1 MTITTN
7 RYLVTVFL
15 SIAVLLFG
23 YAGQA
28 QTLSS
33 LHNMQNGS
41 EELYIDNGA
50 SLEGALAQVEKHY
63 NVGILYASDS
73 VEGLIIEQGGT
84 LSSNVEKA
92 LTKLLTGTNLRFKSL
107 NPKTYGIYRD
117 SNLREVL
124 EEEIQ
129 QDISGTVT
137 SADDGQPLPG
147 VNIVVP
153 NSTIGTTTDM
163 DGNYSITVPDTASV
177 LVFSSIGFQTQRV
190 EIDDRSQIDV
200 AMQPQV
206 YQAGEELVVV
216 GYGTQQ
222 KADVTGS
229 VSTVS
234 VDEVRKVPTANVQD
248 ALQGQV
254 AGVQI
259 TPQSGAPGAQADV
272 RIRGV
277 GTLNNASPIYVVDG
291 LILDDIS
298 FLNSNDVESIQVLKD
313 ASATA
318 IYGVRGA
325 NGVIIITT
333 NQGVRGET
341 QVEFSSYAGVQ
352 NVQNKIDVTNA
363 REYATL
369 ANELAANEGF
379 SPLFDNP
386 DQFGEG
392 TDWQDVVFR
401 PGAIQNYQLRA
412 SGGNENL
419 TYSISGNYFNQ
430 EGIVRGSDF
439 ERLTLRLNNTYHLS
453 DNINF
458 GHNVALIYDDRTES
472 AGGVVG
478 AAYRTDPTISPLNED
493 GEFSDASARSSS
505 GNPEASI
512 FYNGRNDNYGYR
524 TVGDAYFTVT
534 FLDNFEFRSSFGLD
548 LERNHSKNFV
558 PEFEV
563 SPTQRNE
570 DSRITVGSDFN
581 TNWLWENT
589 LTYQE
594 DFGDHGVTVLGGI
607 TAQEQKFENLGGSRI
622 NVPGSDDNLWYL
634 TAGQEE
640 GQTNFNSAF
649 ENSYYSYL
657 ARVNYEY
664 KDRYLFTGS
673 YRIDG
678 SSRFTDENRWGYFP
692 SVALGWVASEESFME
707 NLNEISFLKFRASYG
722 VIGNDKIGAYPTFVT
737 VTANQLAVFG
747 PDQSLNNGATI
758 TQIVNR
764 DQIWEETEQLD
775 IGMELN
781 LFENKLQTEIDY
793 YRRDTNG
800 ILVPVPIPFYTGVF
814 NEPVVNAAEVRND
827 GFDFNISWRESRG
840 EWGYSI
846 GLVAS
851 TVNNEVLALGEGNEE
866 ILAGGLINEIGATTR
881 TVVGGEIG
889 AFWGYEAI
897 GVFQTEQEI
906 ANSPTRGGEQ
916 PGDLIYKDQ
925 NGDGVINTDDRV
937 EIGSPIADWIFGVNL
952 DFNYRG
958 FDLSMSFD
966 GQAGHDIFNAKRA
979 VRFGVENFETSRLDR
994 WTGPGTSNTEPRV
1007 TNAGHN
1013 YLPSTHFLEDGDF
1026 LRLRNLQVGYT
1037 IPVTFANQ
1045 IGVRNI
1051 RIYANASNV
1060 FTITDYSGFTPQIG
1074 GGNVLATS
1082 IDRFG
1087 GVYPVSSVYTGGIE
1101 ISF

>member
-1 MTITTN
+1 MRHLRI
-7 RYLVTVFL
+7 VFL
-15 SIAVLLFG
+15 FLTVLLIG
-23 YAGQA
+23 NLGHS
-28 QTLSS
+28 QTLGS
-33 LHNMQNGS
+33 LHNFENGTNQLFIDKGES
-41 EELYIDNGA
+41 LKNALVAVEE
-50 SLEGALAQVEKHY
+50 HY
-63 NVGILYASDS
+63 NVGILYRSD
-73 VEGLIIEQGGT
+73 IIEGIFIDQAST
-84 LSSNVEKA
+84 LPLNIEEA
-92 LTKLLTGTNLRFKSL
+92 LSYLLNKTDLQYKSL

-117 SNLREVL
+117 VSAIKVPADVL
-124 EEEIQ
+124 Q
-129 QDISGTVT
+129 QSISGTVT
-137 SADDGQPLPG
+137 AADDGEPLPG
-147 VNIVVP
+147 VNI
-153 NSTIGTTTDM
+153 TIPDSNTGTTTDM
-163 DGNYSITVPDTASV
+163 DGNYSLTVADSVNV
-177 LVFSSIGFQTQRV
+177 LVFSFIGFQTQQVQINGRT
-190 EIDDRSQIDV
+190 EIDI
-200 AMQPQV
+200 AMQSQV
-206 YQAGEELVVV
+206 YEAGEELVVI

-222 KADVTGS
+222 KGDLTGS

-259 TPQSGAPGAQADV
+259 TPESGAPGAQADV

-298 FLNSNDVESIQVLKD
+298 FLNTNDIESIQVLKD

-333 NQGVRGET
+333 NQGVQGET
-341 QVEFSSYAGVQ
+341 QLEFSSYAGVQ
-352 NVQNKIDVTNA
+352 NVQSKIDVTNA

-369 ANELAANEGF
+369 ANELAENEGF
-379 SPLFDNP
+379 DPLFDNP
-386 DQFGEG
+386 NQFGQG
-392 TDWQDVVFR
+392 TDWQDVVYR

-419 TYSISGNYFNQ
+419 TYSISGNYLNQ

-439 ERLTLRLNNTYHLS
+439 ERLTLRLNNTYNLA

-458 GHNVALIYDDRTES
+458 GHNVALIYDDRTEA

-478 AAYRTDPTISPLNED
+478 AAYRTDPTIDPFTED
-493 GEFSDASARSSS
+493 GDFTDASARSSS

-548 LERNHSKNFV
+548 LERNQFRSFT

-570 DSRITVGSDFN
+570 DSNVNVEAEFL

-589 LTYQE
+589 VTYQE
-594 DFGDHGVTVLGGI
+594 DFGDHGLTVLGGI
-607 TAQEQKFENLGGSRI
+607 TAQEQQFEDLGGERI
-622 NVPGSDDNLWYL
+622 NVPGSDKNLWYL
-634 TAGQEE
+634 SAGQEE
-640 GQTNFNSAF
+640 GQLNFNEAE

-678 SSRFTDENRWGYFP
+678 SSRFTEENRWGYFP
-692 SVALGWVASEESFME
+692 SAAIGWVASQESFME
-707 NLNEISFLKFRASYG
+707 NLDEISYLKLRASYG
-722 VIGNDKIGAYPTFVT
+722 VIGNDKIGSYPTFVT
-737 VTANQLAVFG
+737 VTRNNSTLAVFG
-747 PDQSLNNGATI
+747 PDQGIYNGATI

-781 LFENKLQTEIDY
+781 LFDNRLQSEIDY

-840 EWGYSI
+840 DWSYSI

-851 TVNNEVLALGEGNEE
+851 TVNNEVLELGQGNEE

-881 TVVGGEIG
+881 TVEGGEIG

-897 GVFQTEQEI
+897 GVFQTEEEI
-906 ANSPTRGGEQ
+906 ANSPTRGSEE

-925 NGDGVINTDDRV
+925 NGDGIINSDDRV
-937 EIGSPIADWIFGVNL
+937 EIGSPISDWIYGLNL
-952 DFNYRG
+952 DFSFRG

-1037 IPVTFANQ
+1037 IPVTLANQ

-1051 RIYANASNV
+1051 RLYANATNV
-1060 FTITDYSGFTPQIG
+1060 FTITDYSGYTPQIG

-1087 GVYPVSSVYTGGIE
+1087 GIYPVSSVYTGGIE

>member
-1 MTITTN
+1 MKITTN

-41 EELYIDNGA
+41 EELYIDNGV

-73 VEGLIIEQGGT
+73 VEGLTIEQGGT
-84 LSSNVEKA
+84 FSSNVEKA
-92 LTKLLTGTNLRFKSL
+92 LAKLLIGTNLQFKSL

-147 VNIVVP
+147 VNIIVP

-163 DGNYSITVPDTASV
+163 DGSYSITVPDTTTV
-177 LVFSSIGFQTQRV
+177 LVFSSIGFQTQSV
-190 EIDDRSQIDV
+190 EIDGRSQIDV

-206 YQAGEELVVV
+206 YEAGEELVVV

-298 FLNSNDVESIQVLKD
+298 FLNTNDIESIQVLKD

-401 PGAIQNYQLRA
+401 PGAIQNYQIRA

-439 ERLTLRLNNTYHLS
+439 ERLTLRLNNTYHLA

-458 GHNVALIYDDRTES
+458 GHNVALIYDDRINA

-478 AAYRTDPTISPLNED
+478 AAYRTDPTIDPFTED
-493 GEFSDASARSSS
+493 GEFTDASARSSS

-512 FYNGRNDNYGYR
+512 FYNGRNDDYGYR

-548 LERNHSKNFV
+548 LERNQFRSFT

-570 DSRITVGSDFN
+570 ESSVNVETEFL

-594 DFGDHGVTVLGGI
+594 DFGDHGLTVLGGI
-607 TAQEQKFENLGGSRI
+607 TAQEQQFEELGGSRI
-622 NVPGSDDNLWYL
+622 NIPGSDKNLWYL
-634 TAGQEE
+634 SAGQEE
-640 GQTNFNSAF
+640 GQLNFNTAQ

-692 SVALGWVASEESFME
+692 SVAVGWVASEESFMQ
-707 NLNEISFLKFRASYG
+707 NLDEISFLKFRASYG

-737 VTANQLAVFG
+737 VTRNNGTLAVFG
-747 PDQSLNNGATI
+747 EDQSINNGATI

-781 LFENKLQTEIDY
+781 LFENKLQTEVDY

-814 NEPVVNAAEVRND
+814 NRPVVNAAEVRND
-827 GFDFNISWRESRG
+827 G
-840 EWGYSI
+840 
-846 GLVAS
+846 
-851 TVNNEVLALGEGNEE
+851 
-866 ILAGGLINEIGATTR
+866 
-881 TVVGGEIG
+881 
-889 AFWGYEAI
+889 
-897 GVFQTEQEI
+897 
-906 ANSPTRGGEQ
+906 
-916 PGDLIYKDQ
+916 
-925 NGDGVINTDDRV
+925 
-937 EIGSPIADWIFGVNL
+937 
-952 DFNYRG
+952 
-958 FDLSMSFD
+958 
-966 GQAGHDIFNAKRA
+966 
-979 VRFGVENFETSRLDR
+979 
-994 WTGPGTSNTEPRV
+994 
-1007 TNAGHN
+1007 
-1013 YLPSTHFLEDGDF
+1013 
-1026 LRLRNLQVGYT
+1026 
-1037 IPVTFANQ
+1037 
-1045 IGVRNI
+1045 
-1051 RIYANASNV
+1051 
-1060 FTITDYSGFTPQIG
+1060 
-1074 GGNVLATS
+1074 
-1082 IDRFG
+1082 
-1087 GVYPVSSVYTGGIE
+1087 
-1101 ISF
+1101 